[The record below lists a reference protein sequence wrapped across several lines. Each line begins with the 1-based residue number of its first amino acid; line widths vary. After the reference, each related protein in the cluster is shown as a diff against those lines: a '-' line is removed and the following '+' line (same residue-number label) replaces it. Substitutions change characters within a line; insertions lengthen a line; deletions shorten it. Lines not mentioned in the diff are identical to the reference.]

1 MWFAK
6 DTRRAAHAAVPQE
19 GPKEGDVK
27 VPIEVEGEQDE
38 AAADATASQADEGAT
53 DRSKAGSGD
62 AAETTEQD
70 VATAEQTDTK
80 DARDA
85 YGSDED
91 ERAKVEAAIRAG
103 EQAAERDFRSDVERL
118 RQERDELKGRLDSVA
133 RDIMSAQQR
142 EADAAARLVRLQAD
156 WENFRRRT
164 AQERLAEKD
173 RAAEKLVLSLLPVL
187 DDMERACKHA
197 AESNSDDV
205 AVMQFVEGVE
215 AIHDKMYA
223 ALNREG
229 VEVIDPVDEAFD
241 PMVHQAVG
249 REENHD
255 VFDETV
261 AQVYQKGYRMG
272 DKIIRSAMVT
282 VSFGGPK
289 RPAPEPNSDSPEDVE
304 GEAASSDDAAG
315 EEVG

>member
-1 MWFAK
+1 MWFVK
-6 DTRRAAHAAVPQE
+6 DTRGAAHAAAHQE
-19 GPKEGDVK
+19 DPKEGDVK
-27 VPIEVEGEQDE
+27 VPIEVEDEQNE
-38 AAADATASQADEGAT
+38 ATADATVSQADEGAT
-53 DRSKAGSGD
+53 DGSKAGSGD
-62 AAETTEQD
+62 AAEAAEQD
-70 VATAEQTDTK
+70 VATAEKTDTK

-103 EQAAERDFRSDVERL
+103 EQAAERDFKSDVERL

-205 AVMQFVEGVE
+205 AVMQFVEGVTWQIGR
-215 AIHDKMYA
+215 ASC
-223 ALNREG
+223 RER
-229 VEVIDPVDEAFD
+229 V
-241 PMVHQAVG
+241 
-249 REENHD
+249 
-255 VFDETV
+255 
-261 AQVYQKGYRMG
+261 
-272 DKIIRSAMVT
+272 
-282 VSFGGPK
+282 
-289 RPAPEPNSDSPEDVE
+289 
-304 GEAASSDDAAG
+304 
-315 EEVG
+315 

>member
-1 MWFAK
+1 MWFVK
-6 DTRRAAHAAVPQE
+6 DTRGAAHAAAHQE
-19 GPKEGDVK
+19 DPKEGDVK
-27 VPIEVEGEQDE
+27 VPIEVEDEQDE
-38 AAADATASQADEGAT
+38 AAVDATVSQDDEGAT
-53 DRSKAGSGD
+53 DGSKAGSGD
-62 AAETTEQD
+62 AAETAGQD
-70 VATAEQTDTK
+70 VAVAEK
-80 DARDA
+80 AGAEDAHA
-85 YGSDED
+85 SDED
-91 ERAKVEAAIRAG
+91 ERARVEAAIRAG
-103 EQAAERDFRSDVERL
+103 EQAAERDFKSDVERL
-118 RQERDELKGRLDSVA
+118 RQERDKLKGKLDSMA
-133 RDIMSAQQR
+133 RGIVSAQQKA
-142 EADAAARLVRLQAD
+142 ADAAARLVRLQAD

-229 VEVIDPVDEAFD
+229 VEVIDPVGEAFD

-289 RPAPEPNSDSPEDVE
+289 RPASEPSSDSPEGAE
-304 GEAASSDDAAG
+304 GKAASSDDAAG

>member
-1 MWFAK
+1 MWFVK
-6 DTRRAAHAAVPQE
+6 DTRGAAHAAAHQE
-19 GPKEGDVK
+19 DPKEGDVK
-27 VPIEVEGEQDE
+27 VPIEVEDEQNE
-38 AAADATASQADEGAT
+38 ATADATVSQADEGAT
-53 DRSKAGSGD
+53 DGSKAGSGD

-70 VATAEQTDTK
+70 VATAEKTDTK

-103 EQAAERDFRSDVERL
+103 EQAAERDFKSDVERL

-197 AESNSDDV
+197 AENSSDDA

-289 RPAPEPNSDSPEDVE
+289 RPAPEPSSDSPEDVE
-304 GEAASSDDAAG
+304 GKAASSDDAAG

>member
-1 MWFAK
+1 MWFVK
-6 DTRRAAHAAVPQE
+6 DTRGAAHAAAHQE
-19 GPKEGDVK
+19 DPKEGDVK
-27 VPIEVEGEQDE
+27 VPIEVEDEQNE
-38 AAADATASQADEGAT
+38 ATADATVSQADEGAT
-53 DRSKAGSGD
+53 DGSKAGSGD

-70 VATAEQTDTK
+70 VATAEKTDTK

-91 ERAKVEAAIRAG
+91 ERARVEAAIRAG
-103 EQAAERDFRSDVERL
+103 EQAAERDFKSDVERL

-289 RPAPEPNSDSPEDVE
+289 RPAPEPSSDSPEDVE
-304 GEAASSDDAAG
+304 GKAASSDDAAG

>member
-1 MWFAK
+1 MWFVK
-6 DTRRAAHAAVPQE
+6 DTRGAAHAAAHQE
-19 GPKEGDVK
+19 DPKEGDVK
-27 VPIEVEGEQDE
+27 VPIEVEDEQDE
-38 AAADATASQADEGAT
+38 AAVDATVSQADEGAT
-53 DRSKAGSGD
+53 DGSKAGLGD
-62 AAETTEQD
+62 AAEAAGQD
-70 VATAEQTDTK
+70 VAVAEK
-80 DARDA
+80 AGAEDAHA
-85 YGSDED
+85 SDED
-91 ERAKVEAAIRAG
+91 ERARVEAAIRAG
-103 EQAAERDFRSDVERL
+103 EQAAERDFKSDVERL
-118 RQERDELKGRLDSVA
+118 RQERDKLKGKLDSMA
-133 RDIMSAQQR
+133 RGIVSARQKA
-142 EADAAARLVRLQAD
+142 ADAAARLVRLQAD

-229 VEVIDPVDEAFD
+229 VEVIDPVNEAFD

-289 RPAPEPNSDSPEDVE
+289 RPAPEPSSDSPEDVE
-304 GEAASSDDAAG
+304 GKAASSDDAAG

>member
-1 MWFAK
+1 MWFVK
-6 DTRRAAHAAVPQE
+6 DTRGAAHAAAHQE
-19 GPKEGDVK
+19 DPKEGDVK
-27 VPIEVEGEQDE
+27 VPIEVEDEQNE
-38 AAADATASQADEGAT
+38 ATADATVSQADEGAT
-53 DRSKAGSGD
+53 DGSKAGSGD
-62 AAETTEQD
+62 AAEAAEQD
-70 VATAEQTDTK
+70 VATAEKADSK

-91 ERAKVEAAIRAG
+91 ERARVEAAIRAG
-103 EQAAERDFRSDVERL
+103 EQAAERDFKSDVERL

-289 RPAPEPNSDSPEDVE
+289 RPASEPSSDSPEGAE

>member
-1 MWFAK
+1 MWFVK
-6 DTRRAAHAAVPQE
+6 DTRGAAHAAAHQE
-19 GPKEGDVK
+19 DPKEGDVK
-27 VPIEVEGEQDE
+27 VPIEVEDEQNE
-38 AAADATASQADEGAT
+38 ATADATVSQADEGAT
-53 DRSKAGSGD
+53 DGSKAGSGD

-70 VATAEQTDTK
+70 VATAEKTDTK

-289 RPAPEPNSDSPEDVE
+289 RPAPEPSSDSPEDVE
-304 GEAASSDDAAG
+304 GKAASSDDAAG

>member
-1 MWFAK
+1 MWFVK
-6 DTRRAAHAAVPQE
+6 DTRGAAHAAAHQE
-19 GPKEGDVK
+19 DPKEGDVK
-27 VPIEVEGEQDE
+27 VPIEVEDEQNE
-38 AAADATASQADEGAT
+38 ATADVTVSQADEGAT
-53 DRSKAGSGD
+53 DGSKAGSGD
-62 AAETTEQD
+62 AAEAAEQD
-70 VATAEQTDTK
+70 VATAEKTDTK

-118 RQERDELKGRLDSVA
+118 RQDRDELKGRLDSVA

-289 RPAPEPNSDSPEDVE
+289 RPAPEPSSDSPEDVE
-304 GEAASSDDAAG
+304 GKAASSDDAAG

>member
-1 MWFAK
+1 MWFVK
-6 DTRRAAHAAVPQE
+6 DTRGAAHAAAHQE
-19 GPKEGDVK
+19 DPKEGDVK
-27 VPIEVEGEQDE
+27 VPIEVEDEQNE
-38 AAADATASQADEGAT
+38 ATADATVSQADEGAT
-53 DRSKAGSGD
+53 DGSKAGSGD
-62 AAETTEQD
+62 AAEAAEQD
-70 VATAEQTDTK
+70 VATAEKTDTK

-272 DKIIRSAMVT
+272 DKISAA
-282 VSFGGPK
+282 
-289 RPAPEPNSDSPEDVE
+289 RW
-304 GEAASSDDAAG
+304 
-315 EEVG
+315 

>member
-1 MWFAK
+1 MNIPNQL
-6 DTRRAAHAAVPQE
+6 TLMRILCVP
-19 GPKEGDVK
+19 V
-27 VPIEVEGEQDE
+27 
-38 AAADATASQADEGAT
+38 
-53 DRSKAGSGD
+53 
-62 AAETTEQD
+62 
-70 VATAEQTDTK
+70 
-80 DARDA
+80 
-85 YGSDED
+85 
-91 ERAKVEAAIRAG
+91 
-103 EQAAERDFRSDVERL
+103 
-118 RQERDELKGRLDSVA
+118 
-133 RDIMSAQQR
+133 
-142 EADAAARLVRLQAD
+142 QAD

-197 AESNSDDV
+197 AENSSDDA

-229 VEVIDPVDEAFD
+229 VEVIDLVDEAFD

-272 DKIIRSAMVT
+272 DKIIRSAMDFDQRYHQLPYI
-282 VSFGGPK
+282 SWIP
-289 RPAPEPNSDSPEDVE
+289 S
-304 GEAASSDDAAG
+304 
-315 EEVG
+315 

>member
-1 MWFAK
+1 MWFVK
-6 DTRRAAHAAVPQE
+6 DTRGAAHAAAHQE
-19 GPKEGDVK
+19 DPKEGDVK
-27 VPIEVEGEQDE
+27 VPIEVEDEQNE
-38 AAADATASQADEGAT
+38 ATADATVSQADEGAT
-53 DRSKAGSGD
+53 DGSKAGSGD

-70 VATAEQTDTK
+70 VATAEKTDTK

-103 EQAAERDFRSDVERL
+103 EQAAERDFKSDVERL

-289 RPAPEPNSDSPEDVE
+289 RPAPEPSSDSPEDVE
-304 GEAASSDDAAG
+304 GKAASSDDAAG

>member
-38 AAADATASQADEGAT
+38 AVADATASQADEGAT
-53 DRSKAGSGD
+53 DGSKAGSGD
-62 AAETTEQD
+62 AAEAAGQD
-70 VATAEQTDTK
+70 VAVAEK
-80 DARDA
+80 AGAEDAHA
-85 YGSDED
+85 SDED
-91 ERAKVEAAIRAG
+91 ERARVEAAIRAG
-103 EQAAERDFRSDVERL
+103 EQAAERDFKSDVERL
-118 RQERDELKGRLDSVA
+118 RQERDKLKGKLDSMA
-133 RDIMSAQQR
+133 RGIVSARQKA
-142 EADAAARLVRLQAD
+142 ADAAARLVRLQAD

-229 VEVIDPVDEAFD
+229 VEVIDPVNEAFD

-289 RPAPEPNSDSPEDVE
+289 RPAPEPSSDSPEDVE
-304 GEAASSDDAAG
+304 GKAASSDDAAG

>member
-1 MWFAK
+1 MWFVK
-6 DTRRAAHAAVPQE
+6 DTRGAAHAAAHQE
-19 GPKEGDVK
+19 DPKEGDVK
-27 VPIEVEGEQDE
+27 VPIEVEDEQNE
-38 AAADATASQADEGAT
+38 ATADATVSQADEGAT
-53 DRSKAGSGD
+53 DGSKAGSGD
-62 AAETTEQD
+62 AAEAAEQD
-70 VATAEQTDTK
+70 VATAEKTDTK

-91 ERAKVEAAIRAG
+91 ERAKIEAAIRAG

-133 RDIMSAQQR
+133 RNIMSAQQR

-289 RPAPEPNSDSPEDVE
+289 RPAPEPSSDSPEDVE
-304 GEAASSDDAAG
+304 GKAASSDDAAG

>member
-1 MWFAK
+1 MWFVK
-6 DTRRAAHAAVPQE
+6 DTRGAAHAAAHQE
-19 GPKEGDVK
+19 DPKEGDVK
-27 VPIEVEGEQDE
+27 VPIEVEDEQNE
-38 AAADATASQADEGAT
+38 ATADATVSQADEGAT
-53 DRSKAGSGD
+53 DGSKAGSGD
-62 AAETTEQD
+62 AAEAAEQD
-70 VATAEQTDTK
+70 VATAEKTDTK

-103 EQAAERDFRSDVERL
+103 EQAAERDFKSDVERL

-289 RPAPEPNSDSPEDVE
+289 RPAPEPNSDSPEGVE
-304 GEAASSDDAAG
+304 GKAASSDDAAG